1 MAELNE
7 EQLRIRG
14 YLQAQ
19 AAKLTVPQLLDKV
32 RTDMAQLKAAA
43 EAGERVDYARRPS
56 EDDWS
61 VNEVMAHITD
71 TCASVNSGI
80 LGAWERG
87 ERPAGLTDALKR
99 SDDVV
104 APMVRFKQLTDE
116 REALFARLAVASGDE
131 HLDVKWRHGMF
142 GDLNWRE
149 WVLFLRIHDMDH
161 ARQVEGIVTALA

>member
-1 MAELNE
+1 MTQLTE

-19 AAKLTVPQLLDKV
+19 AAKMTVPQLIEKV
-32 RTDMAQLKAAA
+32 RGDSAQLKAAA

-71 TCASVNSGI
+71 TCRGLNAGI
-80 LGAWERG
+80 LSALEGGEQPGA
-87 ERPAGLTDALKR
+87 LLDALQR
-99 SDDVV
+99 SDDVEPPT
-104 APMVRFKQLTDE
+104 ARFAELEAE
-116 REALFARLAVASGDE
+116 REALFARLATATGDE
-131 HLDVKWRHGMF
+131 HLETKWLHPMF

-149 WVLFLRIHDMDH
+149 WVLFLRIHDLDH
-161 ARQVEGIVTALA
+161 ARQVEGIVAALA